1 MAIFAVQFTQRLRHR
16 LSVMIGL
23 IGISHH
29 TALVEI
35 REQFFINPDTAPHL
49 YQYINSRCP
58 LDGIFVLSTCNRT
71 ELYVEKAMAEG
82 TDERILLTVRDLF
95 LQYYQASHLASHLY
109 LKEDGEVIRHLFMVA
124 TGLDSMILGEYQIAS
139 QIKLAFAQMHNDGIM
154 GPVLSRLIQ
163 KAFETSKK
171 VRTQT
176 VINRGFVSVSSAAV
190 ALAGQKLGCFK
201 SARALTVGAG
211 ETGTVVALNLK
222 KKKCKQLYISN
233 RTLAKAET
241 LAMRTG
247 AAAVDFNRLNEYL
260 AQVDVAIY
268 TTGSREPLLTAALLE
283 PIMQQRQGRPLLL
296 IDLCV
301 PRNIQP
307 DVVKLPGV
315 TLVDLDHLENE
326 VRTNFDRRK
335 GELEVAGYIIEQQ
348 ALDFEDWLGFRA
360 LSGTITSLSGALK
373 RVHHLLASNYTN
385 PGNEILATEAVK
397 DYGDYLS
404 GKFTRLFIKQ
414 MRDITR
420 DGRDIEKVKL
430 LEEMFRDFEKQ
441 V

>member
-1 MAIFAVQFTQRLRHR
+1 M
-16 LSVMIGL
+16 
-23 IGISHH
+23 
-29 TALVEI
+29 VEI
-35 REQFFINPDTAPHL
+35 REQFFINPETVRNL
-49 YQYINSRCP
+49 YQHINSRCP

-71 ELYVEKAMAEG
+71 ELYVEKDDCTLPSG
-82 TDERILLTVRDLF
+82 HLLEQIKNLF
-95 LQYYQASHLASHLY
+95 IEYYDARHLSSHLY
-109 LKEDGEVIRHLFMVA
+109 LKYDGDVVRHLFTVA

-139 QIKLAFAQMHNDGIM
+139 QIKQAYAQMKSDELP

-163 KAFETSKK
+163 KSFETSKK

-201 SARALTVGAG
+201 GASALTVGAG

-222 KKKCKQLYISN
+222 KKKCKHLYIAN
-233 RTLAKAET
+233 RTFAKAET
-241 LAMRTG
+241 LAMRT
-247 AAAVDFNRLNEYL
+247 AAQAVAFDSIGEKL
-260 AQVDVAIY
+260 AEVDVAIY
-268 TTGSREPLLTAALLE
+268 TTGSSEPLLTADKLGG
-283 PIMQQRQGRPLLL
+283 IMQQRGGRPLLL

-301 PRNIQP
+301 PRNVQP
-307 DVVKLPGV
+307 DVIRHQGV

-326 VRTNFDRRK
+326 VKLNFDKRR

-348 ALDFEDWLGFRA
+348 ALDFEDWLGFRRLNA
-360 LSGTITSLSGALK
+360 TFSSLSVSLK
-373 RVHHLLASNYTN
+373 RLSNQLASQYKETGVDGV
-385 PGNEILATEAVK
+385 PSERVI

-404 GKFTRLFIKQ
+404 GKFSRLIIKQ
-414 MRDITR
+414 MRQTTR

-441 V
+441 I

>member
-1 MAIFAVQFTQRLRHR
+1 
-16 LSVMIGL
+16 MIGL

-29 TALVEI
+29 TAMVEI
-35 REQFFINPDTAPHL
+35 REQFFINPDTVRNL
-49 YQYINSRCP
+49 YQHINSRCP

-71 ELYVEKAMAEG
+71 ELYVEKDDCTLSSG
-82 TDERILLTVRDLF
+82 LLLEEIKNLF
-95 LQYYQASHLASHLY
+95 IEYYDARHLSSHLY
-109 LKEDGEVIRHLFMVA
+109 LKYDGDVVRHLFTVA

-139 QIKLAFAQMHNDGIM
+139 QIKQAYAQMKSDKLP

-163 KAFETSKK
+163 KSFETSKK

-201 SARALTVGAG
+201 TASALTIGAG

-222 KKKCKQLYISN
+222 KKKCKQLYIAN

-241 LAMRTG
+241 LAMRT
-247 AAAVDFNRLNEYL
+247 AAKAVEFDCIGEKL
-260 AQVDVAIY
+260 AEVDVAIY
-268 TTGSREPLLTAALLE
+268 TTGSREPLLTADKLGG
-283 PIMQQRQGRPLLL
+283 IMQQRGGRPLLL

-301 PRNIQP
+301 PRNVQP
-307 DVVKLPGV
+307 DVIRHQGV

-326 VRTNFDRRK
+326 VKLNFDKRR
-335 GELEVAGYIIEQQ
+335 GELDVAGYIIEQQ
-348 ALDFEDWLGFRA
+348 ALDFEDWLAFRR
-360 LSGTITSLSGALK
+360 LNNTFSSLSGSLK
-373 RVHHLLASNYTN
+373 RINNKLASHYNKTVIKGE
-385 PGNEILATEAVK
+385 PAESVT

-404 GKFTRLFIKQ
+404 GKFSRLIIRQ
-414 MRDITR
+414 MRQTTR

-430 LEEMFRDFEKQ
+430 LEEMFRDFDNQ
-441 V
+441 I